1 MLVHLKDFAPNDR
14 GYSYLNFI
22 IQYDSQVFDN
32 LEYTQHSVYAEGNYT
47 AGSEVDDLFQFNF
60 QSPVDGSIYLG
71 KIQVC
76 AALIFRLKRAA
87 DSRRF
92 RR

>member
-1 MLVHLKDFAPNDR
+1 MLVHLKDFAPNDL

-32 LEYTQHSVYAEGNYT
+32 LEYTQHSIYTEGNYT
-47 AGSEVDDLFQFNF
+47 AGNEVDNLFQFNF

-71 KIQVC
+71 KTQVC

-87 DSRRF
+87 GSRRF
-92 RR
+92 RQ